1 MERRL
6 DEERLPG
13 LLRAARS
20 LVTER
25 ELGRVMERLL
35 SVSRELTGATCG
47 AVGIIDSSRGRYGEL
62 LTAGVDPTLRE
73 TLRELLASSEPSSLI
88 DGVQPRARALAGEHP
103 GARSFLGV
111 PIILG
116 AEAWGAL
123 YLADERPDQFTE
135 ADEEMLSAL
144 ASWAAIAV
152 DNARVHED
160 NDHRRLELERSVAAL
175 EATFEIARAVG
186 GETRVERV
194 LELIADR
201 SRALVGAS
209 GVIILLPA
217 GQDFIVAAMAGDVPQ
232 SLAGAVVPGGTS
244 VAREVLH
251 TGRPERIRVRDMPE
265 ASQSVL
271 TQIGL
276 RPKAALIV
284 PLVFRGNNVGVIE
297 ALDRVDGP
305 EFRDVDEHRLQ
316 AAGASAATAVAT
328 AQTVERERL
337 NRSLQAAE
345 EERGRWARE
354 LHDETLQGLGGLLM
368 TLSSARRLRDPAALR
383 AALDRVVEQLGAE
396 IADLRAL
403 ITELRPASLDQ
414 LGLEPAL
421 EALFE
426 RARTVHDLPVRALV
440 ELESAA
446 NGRLDAEVETAVYRV
461 VQEALNNAARHAG
474 ASVVHV
480 EVLERGDEIRLRVA
494 DDGRGFD
501 LGMPSA
507 GFGVP
512 GMRERVTLVGGR
524 LDLVSGTEGTTV
536 TATVPARRCGG
547 SAASEAS
554 EPPTGVRRA
563 RTQDPLNEVVT
574 GGDND
579 RRLPP
584 GVQ

>member
-1 MERRL
+1 MEQKL
-6 DEERLPG
+6 DDERLQG

-35 SVSRELTGATCG
+35 AVSRELTGASCG

-62 LTAGVDPTLRE
+62 ITAGVDPTLRE
-73 TLRELLASSEPSSLI
+73 TLRELLASSESFSVI
-88 DGVQPRARALAGEHP
+88 NVAVDPRARALPGEHP

-111 PIILG
+111 PIMLG

-123 YLADERPDQFTE
+123 YLADERPEQFTE
-135 ADEEMLSAL
+135 ADEQMLSAL

-152 DNARVHED
+152 DNARLHED
-160 NDHRRLELERSVAAL
+160 SDHRRLELERSVAAL

-209 GVIILLPA
+209 GVIILLPS
-217 GQDFIVAAMAGDVPQ
+217 GTDFIVAAMAGDIPQ
-232 SLAGAVVPGGTS
+232 ALAGAIVPGGES
-244 VAREVLH
+244 VARLVLH
-251 TGRPERIRVRDMPE
+251 TGRPERIRARDIP
-265 ASQSVL
+265 QGNQFVL
-271 TQIGL
+271 NQIGL

-284 PLVFRGNNVGVIE
+284 PLVFRGSNVGVIE

-305 EFRDVDEHRLQ
+305 DFLDEDEHRLQ
-316 AAGASAATAVAT
+316 AAAASAATAVAT

-354 LHDETLQGLGGLLM
+354 LHDETLQGLGGLRM
-368 TLSSARRLRDPAALR
+368 TLSSARRLQDPTALR
-383 AALDRVVEQLGAE
+383 AALDGAVQQLGRE

-421 EALFE
+421 EALCE
-426 RARTVHDLPVRALV
+426 RATTVHGLPVRALL
-440 ELESAA
+440 ELAPAA
-446 NGRLDAEVETAVYRV
+446 EARLDPEVETAVYRV

-474 ASVVHV
+474 ASVVRI

-494 DDGRGFD
+494 DDGRGFH

-524 LDLVSGTEGTTV
+524 LDIVSGSAGTTV
-536 TATVPARRCGG
+536 TATVPARR
-547 SAASEAS
+547 SHDPAPS
-554 EPPTGVRRA
+554 PTSQPEDEDR
-563 RTQDPLNEVVT
+563 PL
-574 GGDND
+574 D
-579 RRLPP
+579 RRTRDTRRSGPHRR
-584 GVQ
+584 